1 MFFDGLGD
9 PEHAPRGWWH
19 ARIWLNSPARVR

>member
-19 ARIWLNSPARVR
+19 ARIWLKDA